1 MIHDIRFRS
10 YFGQLAI
17 IPGLV
22 SEIHANF
29 LKDMAWDLTEVDLE
43 VVLYSSRKGA
53 YSVYLVCFVLCELAR
68 TRQHSLKIICEG

>member
-1 MIHDIRFRS
+1 MIHDIRFRN

-29 LKDMAWDLTEVDLE
+29 LKDMAWDLTEVNLE
-43 VVLYSSRKGA
+43 VVQFPIARGHI
-53 YSVYLVCFVLCELAR
+53 VCTSFVSFSANWPGPD
-68 TRQHSLKIICEG
+68 SIA